1 MRNSILSRFHIQLLI
16 FLLLYSCAKVG
27 MPTGGPRD
35 REPPVVVSTVPRAL
49 STNYSGYKIEITL
62 NEYVVLD
69 NINENLLVSPPS
81 KKNPKVWIKGK
92 TVIAEFEED
101 LKDSTTY
108 TFNFQNAIK
117 DLNEGNILQDY
128 QFVFS
133 TGPVLD
139 SLSVTG
145 NVYYAENLEVPEK
158 VFVLM
163 HRNLADSSVKK
174 QLPDYIGLI
183 DRNGYF
189 RISNVRP
196 GSYRLYA
203 LKDADNNNRY
213 NLKDEEFAFMDSALE
228 ITADSNW
235 LPIVKD
241 TVVVPKTTP
250 AVRRDPGAKEQ
261 DTIVL
266 TGKNKLMLFTEAPT
280 ARYLKSSERKMKY
293 QLEYVL
299 SLPPDTLDFDFEIP
313 DTGKESY
320 LVEMSRLKDT
330 MVVWLT
336 DSTLYNQNLIAT
348 YLKYPSLDSA
358 EMIVYKQD
366 TVQMRFIAPRTT
378 RAPIIKKP
386 AALTIFNNTAAGMI
400 KPGQE
405 IIFRSE
411 TPLLPPDTSKIRLYD
426 VTKKDTLPVPCYFIR
441 DSLTATRYLFKAD
454 ILPENKYFFVAD
466 SAAFSNYYGEHS
478 DSIGLRLSMKPADS
492 YGALKF
498 NIINGD
504 GDMIIQLLD
513 KSEKLVREDKRN
525 GDGIIDFPLMEPG
538 SYRAKIIFDL
548 NGDGKWTSGDFTAGR
563 LPEPVSYYPAEIE
576 VKVKFE
582 LEQDWD
588 VAVRNLKDVKMRTV
602 RR

>member
-1 MRNSILSRFHIQLLI
+1 MRNSVLSRFHIQLLL

-27 MPTGGPRD
+27 MPSGGPRD
-35 REPPVVVSTVPRAL
+35 RVPPVVVSTVPQAL

-81 KKNPKVWIKGK
+81 QKNPKVWIKGK
-92 TVIAEFEED
+92 TVIAEYEED

-117 DLNEGNILQDY
+117 DLNEGNILEDY

-133 TGPVLD
+133 TGPVVD

-163 HRNLADSSVKK
+163 HRNLADSAVKK

-189 RISNVRP
+189 RINNVRP

-203 LKDADNNNRY
+203 LKDADNNKRY
-213 NLKDEEFAFMDSALE
+213 NLKDEEFAFMGSPLE
-228 ITADSNW
+228 VTADSNW

-250 AVRRDPGAKEQ
+250 AVRREPGTIEP

-266 TGKNKLMLFTEAPT
+266 TGKNKLMLFTEPPT
-280 ARYLKSSERKMKY
+280 ARFLKSSDRKMKY

-313 DTGKESY
+313 DTVRESY
-320 LVEMSRLKDT
+320 LVEMSRQKDT

-358 EMIVYKQD
+358 EKIIYKQD
-366 TVQMRFIAPRTT
+366 TVQMRYVAPRTT
-378 RAPIIKKP
+378 RAPVIKKP
-386 AALTIFNNTAAGMI
+386 AALTILNNMAAGLI

-405 IIFRSE
+405 IMFRSE
-411 TPLLPPDTSKIRLYD
+411 TPLLPPDTSMIRLFD
-426 VTKKDTLPVPCYFIR
+426 VTKKDTLPVPYTIIR
-441 DSLTATRYLFKAD
+441 DSLTATRYFFRAD

-466 SAAFSNYYGEHS
+466 SAAFSNYYGEYS

-498 NIINGD
+498 NIINGE

-513 KSEKLVREDKRN
+513 KSEKLVLEDKRN
-525 GDGIIDFPLMEPG
+525 GDGIIEFALLEPG

-576 VKVKFE
+576 VKAKFE

-588 VAVRNLKDVKMRTV
+588 VAVRYLKDVKMRSV
-602 RR
+602 RK

>member
-1 MRNSILSRFHIQLLI
+1 MRNILSRFHIQLLI

-35 REPPVVVSTVPRAL
+35 REPPVVVSTVPQAL

-69 NINENLLVSPPS
+69 NINENLLISPPP

-92 TVIAEFEED
+92 TVIAELEED
-101 LKDSTTY
+101 FKDSTTY
-108 TFNFQNAIK
+108 TFNFQKAIK
-117 DLNEGNILQDY
+117 DLNEGNILEDY

-133 TGPVLD
+133 TGPVVD

-189 RISNVRP
+189 RINNVRP

-203 LKDADNNNRY
+203 LKDADNNKRY
-213 NLKDEEFAFMDSALE
+213 NLKDEEFAFMDSLLVV
-228 ITADSNW
+228 TADSNW
-235 LPIVKD
+235 LPIAKD
-241 TVVVPKTTP
+241 TVVVPKATP
-250 AVRRDPGAKEQ
+250 AVRRDPGTIEQ

-266 TGKNKLMLFTEAPT
+266 TGKNRLMLFTEAPT
-280 ARYLKSSERKMKY
+280 ARFLKSSDRKMKY

-299 SLPPDTLDFDFEIP
+299 SLPPNTLDFDFEIP

-358 EMIVYKQD
+358 EKIIYKQD

-378 RAPIIKKP
+378 RAPVIKKT
-386 AALTIFNNTAAGMI
+386 AALTIFNNMAAGLI

-405 IIFRSE
+405 LIFRSE

-426 VTKKDTLPVPCYFIR
+426 VTKKDTLPVPFYFTR
-441 DSLTATRYLFKAD
+441 DSLTSTRFFLTAE

-466 SAAFSNYYGEHS
+466 SAAFSNYYGERS
-478 DSIGLRLSMKPADS
+478 DSIGLKLSMKPADS
-492 YGALKF
+492 YGALRF
-498 NIINGD
+498 NIINGE

-525 GDGIIDFPLMEPG
+525 GNGIIEFPLMEPG

-548 NGDGKWTSGDFTAGR
+548 NRDGKWTTGDFTAGR

-576 VKVKFE
+576 VKAKFE

-588 VAVRNLKDVKMRTV
+588 VGLKLEKAQKLRAVRK
-602 RR
+602 